1 MSWDQP
7 TPIDLDNLSGRLT
20 TSLTLFPRDRPYII
34 RADITVMP
42 DVTLTITPGVVLEF
56 APRVGLLVL
65 GRLVARGK
73 RGEEIIMRP
82 VNDGILYKPSLP
94 FTRRYVIKITVL
106 NVC

>member
-1 MSWDQP
+1 M
-7 TPIDLDNLSGRLT
+7 
-20 TSLTLFPRDRPYII
+20 TLYPRERPYVI

-65 GRLVARGK
+65 GRLMARGR

-82 VNDGILYKPSLP
+82 VNNGALYKPSLP
-94 FTRRYVIKITVL
+94 FTRRYVIQIIVL
-106 NVC
+106 NVY